1 MVDLSVNVKE
11 PLATNE
17 FVSFPSLA
25 RTTPTQTFK
34 TTEPSLEDLLGDVKP
49 TQSATTMSPLN
60 NMLGFPRMENNHETY
75 SKPLSECSQGLMIN
89 DVILNGGMG
98 AGEVSQFPR
107 VSDIQLCIEKC
118 CLTTKCHL
126 AYVIQAV
133 CYTVNCF
140 SRDLCRTRRIEDTA
154 VHSVIAYIKR
164 NGLAMFSSANEASV
178 MQLGNASIASP
189 EGKPSP
195 TAGAVRAPQNN
206 MICQKDRTFY
216 NVQLKGGRSAGQ
228 FTERGQVMDISQC
241 IGICCEERSCDLAYT
256 EGQRCYTV
264 KCNSQDTCKLIE
276 ASPLAVK
283 TVLGYVNRLKDNNV
297 LQGKINNS
305 NPQKCVDSFSLSI
318 F

>member
-1 MVDLSVNVKE
+1 
-11 PLATNE
+11 
-17 FVSFPSLA
+17 
-25 RTTPTQTFK
+25 
-34 TTEPSLEDLLGDVKP
+34 
-49 TQSATTMSPLN
+49 
-60 NMLGFPRMENNHETY
+60 
-75 SKPLSECSQGLMIN
+75 MIN

-140 SRDLCRTRRIEDTA
+140 SRDLCRTRPIEDTA

-164 NGLAMFSSANEASV
+164 NGQAMFSSANEASV
-178 MQLGNASIASP
+178 MQLGNASVASP
-189 EGKPSP
+189 IGKPSP
-195 TAGAVRAPQNN
+195 TAGAVGASQNN